1 MNYHNK
7 IFCYE
12 GEEIKNNDME
22 ASPFQSLLFPSY
34 TKHNIAMTQSSSCN
48 QLMVAPRCPI
58 MGIGALGLEY
68 AFLGAC
74 GEQPDTNGI
83 LLSLEA
89 PVDEEESTGG
99 AETMT

>member
-1 MNYHNK
+1 
-7 IFCYE
+7 
-12 GEEIKNNDME
+12 
-22 ASPFQSLLFPSY
+22 
-34 TKHNIAMTQSSSCN
+34 
-48 QLMVAPRCPI
+48 

>member
-1 MNYHNK
+1 
-7 IFCYE
+7 
-12 GEEIKNNDME
+12 
-22 ASPFQSLLFPSY
+22 
-34 TKHNIAMTQSSSCN
+34 
-48 QLMVAPRCPI
+48 

-74 GEQPDTNGI
+74 GEQPDTSGI